1 MSSLPLYFRDMKYLV
16 FPHYLDMLWLC
27 FLLFLFFI
35 SEVEL
40 YPTAHAGIFPSW
52 HVVSISLTLMPWFW
66 NSPLQDS
73 LALIMILLF
82 QLSFLS
88 GPNDLS
94 CANCV
99 IFLRFLS
106 DPIPHQILP
115 ELRIFLTKCT
125 LSKFHSFA
133 WFPGTILIFF
143 LLISQ
148 TKQYPCLYVISVTLP
163 FKTSQ
168 WVPGK
173 ISLVKSKVIIYSS
186 ILHNLIL
193 LIPSILHTKF
203 HNHTI

>member
-1 MSSLPLYFRDMKYLV
+1 MKYLV

-27 FLLFLFFI
+27 FILFFFFI

-40 YPTAHAGIFPSW
+40 YPTAHSGIFPSW
-52 HVVSISLTLMPWFW
+52 HVVSISLTLVPWFW
-66 NSPLQDS
+66 NSPLQDN

-106 DPIPHQILP
+106 APIPHQILP

-125 LSKFHSFA
+125 LSKFHSFT
-133 WFPGTILIFF
+133 WFTETILIFL

-148 TKQYPCLYVISVTLP
+148 MKQYAYMSYLSLCHSKHPNG
-163 FKTSQ
+163 F
-168 WVPGK
+168 
-173 ISLVKSKVIIYSS
+173 LVKF
-186 ILHNLIL
+186 LW
-193 LIPSILHTKF
+193 
-203 HNHTI
+203 